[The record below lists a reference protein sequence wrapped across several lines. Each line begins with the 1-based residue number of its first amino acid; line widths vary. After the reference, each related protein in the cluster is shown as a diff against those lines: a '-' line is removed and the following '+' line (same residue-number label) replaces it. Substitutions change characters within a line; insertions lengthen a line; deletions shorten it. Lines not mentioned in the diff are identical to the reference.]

1 VCSPVLFKRCELG
14 KILVIDDNRAI
25 GEALGVL
32 MGLHGIDTLT
42 ALSPEAGL
50 ALLDG
55 DSVDLVIQDMNFT
68 GDTTSGRE
76 GVALFGEIRRRHPDL
91 PIILLTGWTHLED
104 AVELVKAG
112 AADYLAK
119 PWDDAKLVVTVKNLL
134 ALGKLQR
141 LQKHEAEERRAAR
154 ERLSQRFD
162 LCGIVYESPAM
173 QQLVGIATQVAH
185 ADVPVVITGPN
196 GAGKEKIA
204 DIIHANSSAK
214 AGPYIKVNMGA
225 LPAEL
230 IESELFGAEAG
241 AYTGAQKARAG
252 RFEAADGGTLF
263 LDEIANLPLAGQVKL
278 LRVLQT
284 GEFERLGSNQ
294 TRRVK
299 VRIITATNSDLR
311 AAIAAGR
318 FREDLFYRLNVIEL
332 HVPALAERRE
342 DVLPLARAFLGAGHS
357 LTLDAEQVLL
367 EYAWSG
373 NVRELQNC
381 MRRSAL
387 LATGKTVDT
396 AALGLP
402 QPRPTSAAAS
412 NAEPSRADIE
422 AVLTRHDGVI
432 AAAAQELG
440 LSRQALYRRME
451 KFGIPKG

>member
-1 VCSPVLFKRCELG
+1 MTMSNV
-14 KILVIDDNRAI
+14 LVIDDNRTI
-25 GEALGVL
+25 GEALSVL
-32 MGLHGIDTLT
+32 FDLHGLQTRI
-42 ALSPEAGL
+42 ALSPEEGL
-50 ALLDG
+50 AVLAHDN
-55 DSVDLVIQDMNFT
+55 VDLVIQDMNFT
-68 GDTTSGRE
+68 GDTTSGKE
-76 GVALFGEIRRRHPDL
+76 GGVLFAEIRRRHPDL

-119 PWDDAKLVVTVKNLL
+119 PWDDAKLVTTVKNLL
-134 ALGKLQR
+134 TLGALQR
-141 LQKHEAEERRAAR
+141 EKRVQTEERRAAR
-154 ERLSQRFD
+154 ERLAARFD
-162 LCGIVYESPAM
+162 LCGIVYESAAM

-204 DIIHANSSAK
+204 DIVHANSACK
-214 AGPYIKVNMGA
+214 GGPYIKVNMGA

-230 IESELFGAEAG
+230 MESELFGAEAG
-241 AYTGAQKARAG
+241 AYTGAQKSRAG

-284 GEFERLGSNQ
+284 GEFERLGSAQ
-294 TRRVK
+294 TRKVN

-332 HVPALAERRE
+332 SLPPLVERRE
-342 DVLPLARAFLGAGHS
+342 DVLPLARAFLGADHRLS
-357 LTLDAEQVLL
+357 PEAERALMD
-367 EYAWSG
+367 YDWSG

-381 MRRSAL
+381 MRRAVL
-387 LATGKTVDT
+387 LAGGSVVK
-396 AALGLP
+396 AADLGLP
-402 QPRPTSAAAS
+402 AARHALAATEAAPEPT
-412 NAEPSRADIE
+412 RADIE
-422 AVLTRHDGVI
+422 VVLARHQGVI

-451 KFGIPKG
+451 KFGIGK

>member
-1 VCSPVLFKRCELG
+1 MG
-14 KILVIDDNRAI
+14 KILVIDDNHAI

-32 MGLHGIDTLT
+32 FSLHGLDTLT

-50 ALLDG
+50 VLLG
-55 DSVDLVIQDMNFT
+55 SEPVDLVIQDMNFT
-68 GDTTSGRE
+68 NDTTSGRE

-134 ALGKLQR
+134 ALGNLQR
-141 LQKHEAEERRAAR
+141 QQRREAEQRRAAR
-154 ERLSQRFD
+154 ERLGKRFD
-162 LCGIVYESPAM
+162 LCGIVYESSAM

-196 GAGKEKIA
+196 GAGKEKFA
-204 DIIHANSSAK
+204 DIVHANSAVK

-294 TRRVK
+294 TRKVK

-332 HVPALAERRE
+332 HVPPLAERRE
-342 DVLPLARAFLGAGHS
+342 DVLPLARAFLGESHS
-357 LTLDAEQVLL
+357 LSPDAERALMDHV
-367 EYAWSG
+367 WSG

-381 MRRSAL
+381 MRRAAL
-387 LATGKTVDT
+387 LAEGKLVDT

-402 QPRPTSAAAS
+402 PSRPTSAAAP
-412 NAEPSRADIE
+412 NTEPSRTDIE
-422 AVLTRHDGVI
+422 AVLTRHKGVI

-451 KFGIPKG
+451 KFGISKS

>member
-1 VCSPVLFKRCELG
+1 VG

-25 GEALGVL
+25 GEALAVL
-32 MGLHGIDTLT
+32 FGLHGLETVS
-42 ALSPEAGL
+42 ALDPEAGL
-50 ALLDG
+50 AALAGEDT
-55 DSVDLVIQDMNFT
+55 DLVIQDMNFSS
-68 GDTTSGRE
+68 DTTSGRE
-76 GVALFGEIRRRHPDL
+76 GVALFNEIRRRHADL

-119 PWDDAKLVVTVKNLL
+119 PWDDAKLVTTVNNLI
-134 ALGKLQR
+134 ALGRLQR
-141 LQKHEAEERRAAR
+141 QQRREAAQRREAR
-154 ERLSQRFD
+154 ERLAARFD
-162 LCGIVYESPAM
+162 LCGIVYESAAM
-173 QQLVGIATQVAH
+173 QQVVGIATQVAH

-196 GAGKEKIA
+196 GAGKEKVA
-204 DIIHANSSAK
+204 DIIHANSPMK
-214 AGPYIKVNMGA
+214 TGPYIKVNMGA

-230 IESELFGAEAG
+230 VESELFGAEAG

-263 LDEIANLPLAGQVKL
+263 LDEIGNLPLAGQVKL

-284 GEFERLGSNQ
+284 GEFERLGSTQ
-294 TRRVK
+294 TRKAK
-299 VRIITATNSDLR
+299 VRIVTATNSDLR

-332 HVPALAERRE
+332 HVPPLSERRE
-342 DVLPLARAFLGAGHS
+342 DILPLGRAFLGQEHS
-357 LTLDAEQVLL
+357 LSLDAERALL
-367 EYAWSG
+367 NHNWSG

-381 MRRSAL
+381 MRRAAL
-387 LATGKTVDT
+387 LAESKTVGA

-402 QPRPTSAAAS
+402 AARTA
-412 NAEPSRADIE
+412 APAAPATEPSRADIE
-422 AVLTRHDGVI
+422 TVLARHGGVI

-451 KFGIPKG
+451 KFGIEKGS

>member
-1 VCSPVLFKRCELG
+1 MAKV
-14 KILVIDDNRAI
+14 LVIDDNHAI
-25 GEALGVL
+25 GEALGIL
-32 MGLHGIDTLT
+32 FGLHGIDTLT
-42 ALSPEAGL
+42 ALSPESGL
-50 ALLDG
+50 AVLAQQ
-55 DSVDLVIQDMNFT
+55 SVDIVIQDMNFSS
-68 GDTTSGRE
+68 DTTSGRE

-119 PWDDAKLVVTVKNLL
+119 PWDDAKLVVTVKNLM
-134 ALGKLQR
+134 ALGALQR
-141 LQKHEAEERRAAR
+141 QQRREAEERRAAR
-154 ERLSQRFD
+154 KRLEQRFD

-185 ADVPVVITGPN
+185 SDVPVVITGPN

-204 DIIHANSSAK
+204 DIIHANSACK
-214 AGPYIKVNMGA
+214 DGACIKVNMGA

-241 AYTGAQKARAG
+241 AFTGAQKARAG

-284 GEFERLGSNQ
+284 GEFERLGSSQ

-299 VRIITATNSDLR
+299 VRIITATNSDLH

-318 FREDLFYRLNVIEL
+318 FREDLYYRLNVIEL

-342 DVLPLARAFLGAGHS
+342 DILPLARAFLGADHRLS
-357 LTLDAEQVLL
+357 PEAERALLDH
-367 EYAWSG
+367 AWSG

-381 MRRSAL
+381 MRRAAL
-387 LATGKTVDT
+387 LAEGATVDT
-396 AALGLP
+396 AALSLP
-402 QPRPTSAAAS
+402 ASRLAPVTAA
-412 NAEPSRADIE
+412 NTEPSRGDIE
-422 AVLTRHDGVI
+422 AVLTRHNGVI

-451 KFGIPKG
+451 KFGIPKGS

>member
-1 VCSPVLFKRCELG
+1 MG
-14 KILVIDDNRAI
+14 KILVIDDNHAI

-32 MGLHGIDTLT
+32 FSLHGIDTLT

-50 ALLDG
+50 ALMG
-55 DSVDLVIQDMNFT
+55 SESVDLVIQDMNFSS
-68 GDTTSGRE
+68 DTTSGSE
-76 GVALFGEIRRRHPDL
+76 GVALFNELRRRHPDL

-134 ALGKLQR
+134 ALGALQR
-141 LQKHEAEERRAAR
+141 QRRREAEERRAAR
-154 ERLSQRFD
+154 ERLGQRFD

-196 GAGKEKIA
+196 GAGKEKFA
-204 DIIHANSSAK
+204 DIVHANSAVK

-294 TRRVK
+294 TRKVK

-332 HVPALAERRE
+332 HVPPLAERRE
-342 DVLPLARAFLGAGHS
+342 DVLPLARAFLGASHS
-357 LTLDAEQVLL
+357 LSPDAERALL
-367 EYAWSG
+367 DHAWSG
-373 NVRELQNC
+373 NVRELQNS
-381 MRRSAL
+381 MRRAAL
-387 LATGKTVDT
+387 LAEGKVVDT

-402 QPRPTSAAAS
+402 PSWPASAAAP
-412 NAEPSRADIE
+412 NTEPNRADIE
-422 AVLTRHDGVI
+422 AVLTRHKGVI

-451 KFGIPKG
+451 KFGISKG

>member
-1 VCSPVLFKRCELG
+1 LAN
-14 KILVIDDNRAI
+14 ILVIDDNRAI
-25 GEALGVL
+25 GEALSIL
-32 MGLHGIDTLT
+32 FDLHGLKTVV
-42 ALSPEAGL
+42 ALSPPEGL
-50 ALLDG
+50 DALARED
-55 DSVDLVIQDMNFT
+55 VDLVIQDMNFS
-68 GDTTSGRE
+68 GDTTSGEE
-76 GVALFGEIRRRHPDL
+76 GTRLFTEIRRRHPDL
-91 PIILLTGWTHLED
+91 PIILLTGWTHLEH

-119 PWDDAKLVVTVKNLL
+119 PWDDAKLVTTVNNLL
-134 ALGKLQR
+134 ALGRLQR
-141 LQKHEAEERRAAR
+141 ERRQQAEERRAAR
-154 ERLSQRFD
+154 EKLAQRFD
-162 LCGIVYESPAM
+162 LCGIVYESAAM

-204 DIIHANSSAK
+204 DIIHANSAVK
-214 AGPYIKVNMGA
+214 AGPCIKVNMGA

-263 LDEIANLPLAGQVKL
+263 LDEIGNLPLAGQVKL

-284 GEFERLGSNQ
+284 GEFERLGSTQ

-299 VRIITATNSDLR
+299 LRVITATNSDLR

-332 HVPALAERRE
+332 HVPPLAERRD
-342 DVLPLARAFLGAGHS
+342 DVLPLARAFLGAAHRLS
-357 LTLDAEQVLL
+357 PEAERALLDHV
-367 EYAWSG
+367 WSG

-381 MRRSAL
+381 MRRAAL
-387 LATGKTVDT
+387 LAQGPQVDV
-396 AALGLP
+396 ADLGLP
-402 QPRPTSAAAS
+402 ARRPAPPAQPEPV
-412 NAEPSRADIE
+412 AEPTRADIE
-422 AVLTRHDGVI
+422 RVLTRHQGVI

-451 KFGIPKG
+451 KFGIDKS